1 VSAITAL
8 IIACVE
14 PVLNPVWVLL
24 VTGERPSADALA
36 GGALI
41 IAAVL
46 LSSLL
51 RCISAAPCAAL
62 ERDADTR

>member
-51 RCISAAPCAAL
+51 R
-62 ERDADTR
+62 TRSGQTD